1 MPPTQFLDKFL
12 PISQDTTK
20 CPNWEGAFA
29 GVGSAGKEV
38 DMYAPFIAAVTPFA
52 PKLKF
57 IDTHAN
63 PDTQR
68 DKLAPDISIYPINDQ
83 PQGDAK
89 TDFSKM
95 ELFVEFKKAD
105 TSDPFRDPK
114 DPLHPEAGDFRFE
127 NDSDDAQLVRGQL
140 ASYAAAH
147 GGCQFRVHIFSVLVC
162 GTYARFIRWDRDGAT
177 VTRRFNYI
185 ENPHFLADFFR
196 RYDHLDRLQQGHD
209 TSVSSLIPED
219 FQQIQHFESRL
230 RDDNP
235 AHREFRILMVPDRDE
250 PKVEKRFV
258 VSFPPKYTA
267 RSPFGR
273 ATRPMLAFD
282 METRE
287 IVFLKDYWRAD
298 VDGMEKEGEIYALLE
313 SNRVPNIAPFGKG
326 NDVRDHMTLMKNFN
340 IRFESQFVS
349 AIADAMQA
357 HQVAYFN
364 AHVLHRDISAG
375 NILITDDNNGLLI
388 DWDLCVNLSKL
399 KNDNKV
405 SIARRPD
412 RTGTWQFM
420 SAALLQDNDK
430 CNELEDDR
438 ESCLHVLTWTALR
451 FTKHTISGG

>member
-20 CPNWEGAFA
+20 YPNWEGAFA
-29 GVGSAGKEV
+29 GVGTAGKEV

-95 ELFVEFKKAD
+95 DLFVEFKIAD
-105 TSDPFRDPK
+105 TSDPFRDPE
-114 DPLHPEAGDFRFE
+114 DPLHPKAGDFRFE

-147 GGCQFRVHIFSVLVC
+147 AGCQFRVHIFSVLIWWPSDRMSLDVV
-162 GTYARFIRWDRDGAT
+162 AR
-177 VTRRFNYI
+177 
-185 ENPHFLADFFR
+185 PL
-196 RYDHLDRLQQGHD
+196 
-209 TSVSSLIPED
+209 TSFYSS
-219 FQQIQHFESRL
+219 
-230 RDDNP
+230 
-235 AHREFRILMVPDRDE
+235 RE
-250 PKVEKRFV
+250 
-258 VSFPPKYTA
+258 
-267 RSPFGR
+267 
-273 ATRPMLAFD
+273 
-282 METRE
+282 
-287 IVFLKDYWRAD
+287 
-298 VDGMEKEGEIYALLE
+298 
-313 SNRVPNIAPFGKG
+313 
-326 NDVRDHMTLMKNFN
+326 
-340 IRFESQFVS
+340 FVS

-438 ESCLHVLTWTALR
+438 ESCLHVLTWTALH
-451 FTKHTISGG
+451 FTKHTISGGGSNRFLRAFDEEYETADGVKGGDLKKSFLLG